1 MIGLTTKHITIYA
14 LMIALTV
21 ALSLTVLIPVPATNG
36 FVTLCEAGI
45 YTTASLFGPLG
56 GLTVGAASGL
66 LIDLIS
72 GYPQWAIF
80 SFVIHG
86 LQGLISGYFAKKS
99 TTSWLIGLVLGTVV
113 MVIGYLFAGWFLYG
127 WPSGVASILGNMIQN
142 IVGIGLA
149 IPLTSAIQRLQL
161 NKKISK

>member
-80 SFVIHG
+80 SFLIHG

-113 MVIGYLFAGWFLYG
+113 IVICYLFAGLFFFGL
-127 WPSGVASILGNMIQN
+127 PSGVS
-142 IVGIGLA
+142 
-149 IPLTSAIQRLQL
+149 
-161 NKKISK
+161 

>member
-1 MIGLTTKHITIYA
+1 MNTKNITVYA
-14 LMIALTV
+14 LLIALTV

-66 LIDLIS
+66 LIDLLS

-80 SFVIHG
+80 SFMIHG
-86 LQGLISGYFAKKS
+86 IQGLICGYFAKKS
-99 TTSWLIGLVLGTVV
+99 TASWFIGLVLGTTI
-113 MVIGYLFAGWFLYG
+113 MIIGYLLAGWFLYG
-127 WPSGVASILGNMIQN
+127 WPSGVASIPGNLIQN
-142 IVGIGLA
+142 IVGIGLT
-149 IPLTSAIQRLQL
+149 IPLTSALRRLQL
-161 NKKISK
+161 NRKISK

>member
-1 MIGLTTKHITIYA
+1 MI
-14 LMIALTV
+14 IALTV
-21 ALSLTVLIPVPATNG
+21 ALSLTVPIPVPATNG

-45 YTTASLFGPLG
+45 YTTASLIGPLG

-80 SFVIHG
+80 SFLIHG

-99 TTSWLIGLVLGTVV
+99 TTSWLIGLVLGTFV

-127 WPSGVASILGNMIQN
+127 WPSGVASIPGNMIQN

>member
-1 MIGLTTKHITIYA
+1 MTTKHITIYA

-99 TTSWLIGLVLGTVV
+99 TTSWLIGIVLGTVV
-113 MVIGYLFAGWFLYG
+113 EGNVYFFGGWFF
-127 WPSGVASILGNMIQN
+127 
-142 IVGIGLA
+142 
-149 IPLTSAIQRLQL
+149 
-161 NKKISK
+161 